1 MEIQCYVCIY
11 PKGWILWE
19 KGDWLDQFLS
29 NLEVFQYLLVI
40 FDTQILKEIINNMV
54 SSINSHVYS
63 DLRIEKAISKVA

>member
-1 MEIQCYVCIY
+1 MLCVHISE
-11 PKGWILWE
+11 G
-19 KGDWLDQFLS
+19 LDFMRKRRLARQFLS
-29 NLEVFQYLLVI
+29 NLEGFQYLLVI